1 MRQQTNGMENF
12 PNFYSKVLDMSLIKG
27 FESPSYAVSI
37 FLGLDFWSENSSQC
51 NCLVCSPSEGP
62 LSPTPAFV
70 HLL

>member
-1 MRQQTNGMENF
+1 MEWKTF
-12 PNFYSKVLDMSLIKG
+12 QASTKSLRHE
-27 FESPSYAVSI
+27 FNQSPSYAASV